1 MRAILRPSIPFVAS
15 FPRPKDPRSQRL
27 WTVAQVL
34 KASPF
39 SDAVQEL
46 NTAQMDWILE
56 MHAAETPGVTLER
69 PGELRPE
76 AIAAAWSEVLLN
88 DGPLMRGVSQAAIEA
103 AKKLRAAHRHPGA
116 HDGTN

>member
-1 MRAILRPSIPFVAS
+1 MQ
-15 FPRPKDPRSQRL
+15 D
-27 WTVAQVL
+27 
-34 KASPF
+34 
-39 SDAVQEL
+39 L

-88 DGPLMRGVSQAAIEA
+88 DGPLMRGVSPAAVEA
-103 AKKLRAAHRHPGA
+103 AKKLRAAHSHPGA
-116 HDGTN
+116 KHGAN